1 MKSLQTLQK
10 TFRIFQTLTGIAM
23 AASFVWA
30 GLSVIGLLCAFAWY
44 SGVPV
49 MGVSRE
55 ILLNLTL
62 TGSLSQMTGVLLS
75 DAVFALTDGVL
86 LLFAFRYFKA
96 EQEAGTPFTR
106 RGADAIWAL
115 GLRTIV
121 LLLAAAV
128 FSTLTYEFFDLST
141 AMVVDWGNLVSV
153 ALGLV
158 MILASLI
165 FRYGAELETGEA

>member
-1 MKSLQTLQK
+1 MKRLQTLQK

-75 DAVFALTDGVL
+75 DAVFALFL
-86 LLFAFRYFKA
+86 LCCSRRIALIDKKQREGYIITSSLLGSPILVPFLCSGLLPPPPLVDLRERWYTLFN
-96 EQEAGTPFTR
+96 
-106 RGADAIWAL
+106 I
-115 GLRTIV
+115 
-121 LLLAAAV
+121 
-128 FSTLTYEFFDLST
+128 
-141 AMVVDWGNLVSV
+141 
-153 ALGLV
+153 
-158 MILASLI
+158 
-165 FRYGAELETGEA
+165 